1 MRITVALWVTV
12 MFVLTPAC
20 NGGRK
25 HRADSIVNKDS
36 VPTMRTYGV
45 TTFISDSGIVSYK
58 IIAEEWDIYSRPD
71 FSQWSFEKGVY
82 LEKFDTLMHVTA
94 SIKADTAY
102 YYDKKKLWELRSNVH
117 IRNLA
122 GDKFDTNLM
131 FWNEEAKRIYSD
143 QYISIEQADKQ
154 IVGYGFESDQSLT
167 NYTIR
172 QTSGIFLVED
182 TTPADTVRPVAVD
195 TTQSIT
201 KMRNVPGRTSSLPT
215 SQTPN
220 PELSVRPSKPLSD
233 TRVSQTDTLAKP

>member
-1 MRITVALWVTV
+1 

-58 IIAEEWDIYSRPD
+58 IIAEEWDVYSRPD
-71 FSQWSFEKGVY
+71 FSQWSFEQGVY

-122 GDKFDTNLM
+122 GDKFDTSLM
-131 FWNEEAKRIYSD
+131 FWDEEAKRIYSD
-143 QYISIEQADKQ
+143 KYISIEQADKQ
-154 IVGYGFESDQSLT
+154 IVGVGFESDQSLT

-182 TTPADTVRPVAVD
+182 TAPTDTAKLVSADTVKPAVVD
-195 TTQSIT
+195 TTQST
-201 KMRNVPGRTSSLPT
+201 ARWRKVSGRKPSLPT
-215 SQTPN
+215 TKTSKS
-220 PELSVRPSKPLSD
+220 ELYEKQSKPLSSS
-233 TRVSQTDTLAKP
+233 TTSPKDTLVMP